1 MAHVPIPAPCELLRT
16 ADGLAN
22 PRDHGVRRWRIWG
35 EAMDLMTADATLAG
49 VETSRL
55 LLADVPSPITL
66 RELIRL
72 RVREEVAAHN
82 GSERPRFNGLVEP
95 SERESVLNGYP
106 AESIR
111 LDWEEQAEHAVTA
124 FGRNGFFVFVGPRQV
139 EELDEELTFTEA
151 DTVSFVRILPL
162 VGG

>member
-1 MAHVPIPAPCELLRT
+1 
-16 ADGLAN
+16 
-22 PRDHGVRRWRIWG
+22 
-35 EAMDLMTADATLAG
+35 MDLMTADATLAG

-82 GSERPRFNGLVEP
+82 GRETPRFNGLVEP
-95 SERESVLNGYP
+95 SQPECVLNGHR

-111 LDWEEQAEHAVTA
+111 LDWQEQAERVVTA
-124 FGRNGFFVFVGPRQV
+124 FRRNRFFVFVGTRQV
-139 EELDEELTFTEA
+139 DDLDEALNFTEA